1 MIKNLESK
9 LLYFIISLF
18 FIYIFLNLI
27 YVKNLDFRK
36 FINNGYSK
44 IEKIFFATP
53 ALYYHEIESKLL
65 LEEKN
70 MSRELSY
77 LEREINESHF
87 LNFSKKNIKIESHK
101 YNGRNMKAV
110 AFIDFFEDKLFIVN
124 GVGKISFTN
133 IADDNSNNNF
143 EMTPILSNI
152 KDIIKNEFFYE
163 IGTGSRRSQFDSI
176 SDILIHDNFIYLSFN
191 RLVKDNCY
199 TKSIIRSKIDFNFL
213 KFEDFFFNE
222 NECREYDKNKKRFN
236 GHQSGG
242 RMIYIDKESPHN
254 IFNSSS
260 DKLLFSVGDFR
271 SSKSKNIPLA
281 GDDRSIFGKILLID
295 LENQEYRVFSKGH
308 RNPQGL
314 YYDKKNKIIL
324 STEHGPYGG
333 DEINLIS
340 SGKNYGWPIS
350 SYGENY
356 PDNNKDRVK
365 DNFEFKKS
373 HSDFGYEEPIF
384 AFTKSLGISEIIKV
398 PDDFNHKWKNSFLAA
413 TLNGHIIV
421 RFNLDNTLENL
432 QTAEFIYVGERIR
445 DIKIFQNKIYAI
457 LENSAELAIYSIE

>member
-1 MIKNLESK
+1 
-9 LLYFIISLF
+9 
-18 FIYIFLNLI
+18 
-27 YVKNLDFRK
+27 
-36 FINNGYSK
+36 
-44 IEKIFFATP
+44 
-53 ALYYHEIESKLL
+53 
-65 LEEKN
+65 
-70 MSRELSY
+70 
-77 LEREINESHF
+77 
-87 LNFSKKNIKIESHK
+87 
-101 YNGRNMKAV
+101 
-110 AFIDFFEDKLFIVN
+110 
-124 GVGKISFTN
+124 
-133 IADDNSNNNF
+133 
-143 EMTPILSNI
+143 
-152 KDIIKNEFFYE
+152 
-163 IGTGSRRSQFDSI
+163 
-176 SDILIHDNFIYLSFN
+176 
-191 RLVKDNCY
+191 
-199 TKSIIRSKIDFNFL
+199 
-213 KFEDFFFNE
+213 
-222 NECREYDKNKKRFN
+222 
-236 GHQSGG
+236 
-242 RMIYIDKESPHN
+242 MIYIDKDSPHN

-271 SSKSKNIPLA
+271 SNKSKNIPLA

-340 SGKNYGWPIS
+340 AGKNYGWPIS

-457 LENSAELAIYSIE
+457 LENSAELAIYSIQ